1 MGLIP
6 QSLVNNCQACGNHN
20 LTLVHDFG
28 QVALAGY
35 FPKASEI
42 KLPSLEMQLLFCN
55 NCYLYQVNPNID
67 DDFLFTDYRYVSSIG
82 MSDHFAELANWWL
95 KIENPN
101 RDSKILEIG
110 CNDGP
115 LLHALSNLGFKPIGI
130 DPAKNIIKNSK
141 YNEIHVIEDFFN
153 SSSIEKYKEL
163 RDLDYIF
170 SSNSFAHISNINE
183 IAKSVSIALNT
194 NGKFILEVQ
203 SFTELVKNNAFD
215 FIYHEHKYYYT
226 ILSLENLFSKHGLFL
241 MHGIMIPS
249 HGGSYRL
256 VFSKNKSNVNSE
268 LNKLISAENTVDLSI
283 SGICSAINRFESEIN
298 KTKLFLEQLS
308 RKNRKIIAFGA
319 SGRANMILSALGT
332 HKDYIDFVL
341 DESPER
347 IGREMAQFN
356 ICIKSFSDF
365 NPDTTEYLLVLAW
378 NYSNAIINKWK
389 NPNTKFIIPLP
400 KFELV

>member
-1 MGLIP
+1 MSLIP
-6 QSLVNNCQACGNHN
+6 HSLVNNCQACGAEN
-20 LTLVHDFG
+20 LSLVHDFG

-35 FPKASEI
+35 FPTAGET
-42 KLPSLEMQLLFCN
+42 KLPFLGMQLLFCN

-67 DDFLFTDYRYVSSIG
+67 DDFLFAEYRYVSSIG
-82 MSDHFAELANWWL
+82 MNDHFVELANWWL
-95 KIENPN
+95 KTEKPKTN
-101 RDSKILEIG
+101 SKILEIG

-115 LLHALSNLGFKPIGI
+115 LLHALGNLGFKPIGI

-141 YNEIHVIEDFFN
+141 YKDINIIGDFFN
-153 SSSIEKYKEL
+153 SSSIQKYKEL
-163 RDLDYIF
+163 QDLDYIF

-183 IAKSVSIALNT
+183 VAKSVSIALNK
-194 NGKFILEVQ
+194 NGKFVLEVQ

-226 ILSLENLFSKHGLFL
+226 ILSLENLFNKYGLFL
-241 MHGIMIPS
+241 IHGLMTPS

-256 VFSKNKSNVNSE
+256 VFSKTKSEINSG
-268 LNKLISAENTVDLSI
+268 LDKLIKVEKTVDLSI
-283 SGICSAINRFESEIN
+283 PGICSAIKRFESEMN

-308 RKNRKIIAFGA
+308 TNKRKIIAFGA
-319 SGRANMILSALGT
+319 SGRANMILSALDT
-332 HKDYIDFVL
+332 YRDYIDFVL

-356 ICIKSFSDF
+356 ICIKSLSEF

-378 NYSNAIINKWK
+378 NYSNTIIKKWK